1 MSGDGHTGADDADAS
16 SANRFS
22 NEAVLEFSYDDSEAA
37 ALVATSL
44 RQDVDRIDGD
54 RSTAAVGREGDTVR
68 VTVRAADLTALR
80 AGLNTW
86 TSLVVVADRTRA
98 AAHG

>member
-1 MSGDGHTGADDADAS
+1 VSGDDDPSTG
-16 SANRFS
+16 RFPH
-22 NEAVLEFSYDDSEAA
+22 ETVLELAYDDPGAA

-44 RQDVDRIDGD
+44 QQDIDRIDGD
-54 RSTAAVGREGDTVR
+54 RSTAAVAREGDTVR

-86 TSLVVVADRTRA
+86 TSLVDVADRTMA
-98 AAHG
+98 AALG

>member
-1 MSGDGHTGADDADAS
+1 MPSDDEPP
-16 SANRFS
+16 ANRFPH
-22 NEAVLEFSYDDSEAA
+22 ETVLELPYDDPGAA

-44 RQDVDRIDGD
+44 RQDLDRIDGD
-54 RSTAAVGREGDTVR
+54 RSTAAVAREGDRVR

-86 TSLVVVADRTRA
+86 TSLVDVADRTMSA
-98 AAHG
+98 ASG

>member
-1 MSGDGHTGADDADAS
+1 VPDDGDRDDVPAAD
-16 SANRFS
+16 RFPH
-22 NEAVLEFSYDDSEAA
+22 ETVLDLSYDDPEAA

-54 RSTAAVGREGDTVR
+54 RSTAAVARDGDLVR

-86 TSLVVVADRTRA
+86 TSLVDVADRTRGA
-98 AAHG
+98 ALE